1 MNDNNDYGLKGY
13 GCVTMF
19 VSGVAIILSIISLL
33 KWDDKLCNVS
43 GENITIAVLSALITF
58 VVAWQIWQTMAS
70 REEIRKAE
78 IVGEKYSEIVNK
90 LSIAEN
96 AMACIHYINL
106 GEKKYAEGYYDDAL
120 RNFAEA
126 LVIVNEKPTINY
138 KKELYTA
145 LDLFLTD
152 HRNIEI
158 SYGTKIK
165 MISGLYSSSYS
176 RKRELI
182 QYIDNSKIMV
192 DMPHNRPDEAARKGG

>member
-1 MNDNNDYGLKGY
+1 MKTWIKILT
-13 GCVTMF
+13 VI
-19 VSGVAIILSIISLL
+19 VAIQTLLFGIYWCSDLRFDANSSSVLISALT
-33 KWDDKLCNVS
+33 V
-43 GENITIAVLSALITF
+43 LITF

-70 REEIRKAE
+70 KEEIRKAE
-78 IVGEKYSEIVNK
+78 IVGKKYSEIVNK

-126 LVIVNEKPTINY
+126 LVIVNEEPTINY

-176 RKRELI
+176 RKHELI
-182 QYIDNSKIMV
+182 QYIDNSKIMD
-192 DMPHNRPDEAARKGG
+192 DMPHNRPDEEQ